1 MVAGFVVAFL
11 CEFATIALN
20 PAQSRTHMARLKKT
34 VSKVPRAQQAA
45 PVAQTKA
52 APERPD
58 YLFYAVPPVILL
70 AIFAYCAK
78 NSRPLPA
85 PTPIVVAAASTNTA
99 AKTPANKQ
107 VSTDPEELVIPPDV
121 NNDLPDYVIPAGQKN
136 VLAGSEATQSGF
148 AKKFPAQ
155 QALDGSTKNDAK
167 VAIAEAA
174 GGRPAWW
181 QADLAGNGAA
191 VNSVVVY
198 GGGSANP
205 AGKLLG
211 GFRVELEDAQG
222 ETLSREFHEM
232 GFALEGYE
240 EWKLDAAF
248 NLKTIRVSALNS
260 RSPIILR
267 EVLAVGAAQ

>member
-1 MVAGFVVAFL
+1 
-11 CEFATIALN
+11 
-20 PAQSRTHMARLKKT
+20 MARLKKT

-45 PVAQTKA
+45 PAAQSKA

-85 PTPIVVAAASTNTA
+85 PQPIVVAAASTTTPTA
-99 AKTPANKQ
+99 AKATTNQGAEPA
-107 VSTDPEELVIPPDV
+107 DELIIPPDV

-136 VLAGSEATQSGF
+136 LLAGSEATQSGF

-167 VAIAEAA
+167 VAIAEAV
-174 GGRPAWW
+174 GGKPAWW
-181 QADLAGNGAA
+181 QADLAGSAAA
-191 VNSVVVY
+191 VSSVVIY

-222 ETLSREFHEM
+222 EILTRDFHEM
-232 GFALEGYE
+232 GFALEGFE

-248 NLKTIRVSALNS
+248 NLKTIRVSSLNS